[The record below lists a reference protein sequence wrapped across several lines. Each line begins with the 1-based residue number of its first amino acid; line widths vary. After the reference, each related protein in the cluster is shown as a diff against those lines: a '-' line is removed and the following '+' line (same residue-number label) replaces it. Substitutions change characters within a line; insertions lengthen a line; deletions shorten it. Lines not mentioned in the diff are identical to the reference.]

1 MRAPAP
7 PGALGVDASRAP
19 GLRLQGLTTSDKLAV
34 PTPTIAHLRTEVLR
48 ANLHLSRSGLALYTF
63 GNASAIDRAS
73 GLVVIKPS
81 GVPYEEMREEDLVV
95 TDLDGR
101 IVEGE
106 LRPSSD
112 LPTHLVLY
120 NAFSSIGGVVHTHS
134 HYATVW
140 AQAGRE
146 IPCMG
151 TTHADYFRGPV
162 PITDILEEGEITS
175 EYEANTGHAIVRR
188 FRDLDPDE
196 MPATLVAGH
205 ASFCW
210 GPTVSDAVHTAELL
224 ETVAHM
230 AYDTASINPSAS
242 PISNHLLD
250 KHFLRKH
257 GAQAYYGQR

>member
-1 MRAPAP
+1 M
-7 PGALGVDASRAP
+7 
-19 GLRLQGLTTSDKLAV
+19 
-34 PTPTIAHLRTEVLR
+34 PTPTLAPLRAEVLR

-120 NAFSSIGGVVHTHS
+120 NAFQSIGGVVHTHS

-162 PITDILEEGEITS
+162 PITDILEEGEIAS

-188 FRDLDPDE
+188 FHDLDHEE

-210 GPTVSDAVHTAELL
+210 GPTVSDAVHTAALL

-230 AYDTASINPSAS
+230 AYDTASINPSAA
-242 PISNHLLD
+242 PISNHLLN

-257 GAQAYYGQR
+257 GASAYYGQR

>member
-1 MRAPAP
+1 LPASALAP
-7 PGALGVDASRAP
+7 
-19 GLRLQGLTTSDKLAV
+19 
-34 PTPTIAHLRTEVLR
+34 LRTEVLR

-81 GVPYEEMREEDLVV
+81 GVPYEELREEDLVV
-95 TDLDGR
+95 TDLHGR

-112 LPTHLVLY
+112 LATHLVLY
-120 NAFSSIGGVVHTHS
+120 RAFPSIGGVVHTHS

-151 TTHADYFRGPV
+151 TTHADYFRGPG
-162 PITDILEEGEITS
+162 PITDTLEESEIAS

-188 FRDLDPDE
+188 FRDIDPGE

-210 GPTVSDAVHTAELL
+210 GPTVSYAVHTAALL

-257 GAQAYYGQR
+257 GAKAYYGQPAGK

>member
-1 MRAPAP
+1 MPPADLSSLRA
-7 PGALGVDASRAP
+7 D
-19 GLRLQGLTTSDKLAV
+19 
-34 PTPTIAHLRTEVLR
+34 VLR
-48 ANLHLSRSGLALYTF
+48 ANLHLSRSGLARYTF

-95 TDLDGR
+95 TDLAGR
-101 IVEGE
+101 TVEGE

-112 LPTHLVLY
+112 LATHLVLY
-120 NAFSSIGGVVHTHS
+120 DAFPTIGGVVHTHS

-151 TTHADYFRGPV
+151 TTHADYFRGAV
-162 PITDILEEGEITS
+162 PITDPLDESEIAGAYEE
-175 EYEANTGHAIVRR
+175 NTGHAIVRR
-188 FRDLDPDE
+188 FSGVDPSE

-230 AYDTASINPSAS
+230 AYDTASINPTAP
-242 PISNHLLD
+242 PISRQLLD
-250 KHFLRKH
+250 RHFLRKH
-257 GAQAYYGQR
+257 GAKAYYGQAR